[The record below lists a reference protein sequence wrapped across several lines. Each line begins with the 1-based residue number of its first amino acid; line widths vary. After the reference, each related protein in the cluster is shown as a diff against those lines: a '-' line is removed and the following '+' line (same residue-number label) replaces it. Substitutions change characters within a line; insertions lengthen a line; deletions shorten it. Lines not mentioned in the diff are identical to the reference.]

1 MQNQIS
7 ADTGDIE
14 VIRPFING
22 SAKTGGKSNVT
33 NNKTYYKEQ
42 TYIKVKTNGKWN
54 KPIYKKLHY
63 KGKLIT

>member
-22 SAKTGGKSNVT
+22 SAKIGGKSNVT

-42 TYIKVKTNGKWN
+42 TYIKVKTNGK
-54 KPIYKKLHY
+54 
-63 KGKLIT
+63 